1 MSAQTNAMHPGGEGR
16 PGNGDA
22 TTQTKDGQHAAYY
35 EMLADRL
42 ENLLRDMQARGTPSD
57 DELLLRLADLLSETR
72 RCLRKA
78 LR

>member
-1 MSAQTNAMHPGGEGR
+1 MSAQTNAMR
-16 PGNGDA
+16 PDEDGA
-22 TTQTKDGQHAAYY
+22 TTTPKDAEHTAYY
-35 EMLADRL
+35 EVLAERL